1 MVSKRRYNNSKDWE
15 KKQINKST
23 KEKKHMKHYTDAYI
37 DTLVSNESISKKEKD
52 NYEFSQYLEHTDNE
66 FYEYE
71 EVNSVENL
79 CW

>member
-1 MVSKRRYNNSKDWE
+1 
-15 KKQINKST
+15 
-23 KEKKHMKHYTDAYI
+23 MKHYTDAYI

-71 EVNSVENL
+71 EVTSVENL